1 MSRPARARINLQA
14 LQHNFSLVQKTAPDS
29 HIMAIIKANA
39 YGHGLVSVAQALPAA
54 AAFGVSCLDEA
65 IALREAGFDRR
76 ILLLEGLFGAD
87 DIGLIGGYRLD
98 VVVHHDSQLQWLAQ
112 GHLLRPLDVWLKIDT
127 GMHRLGFAPDRVGD
141 VTSRLQQIPQVS
153 TVRYMTHFPC
163 ADDLDNPDTREQ
175 IDVFK
180 CAVARVAGGEHS
192 LANSAGLL
200 GWPAARTDWV
210 RPGIMLYGGS
220 PLGGRTAASL
230 GLQPVMTLSTRL
242 IAVNALKQGDAVGYG
257 GDWHCPSDMS
267 IGVAAIGYGD
277 GYPRHA
283 PSGTPLRVNG
293 YAASL
298 VGRVSMDMITVD
310 LSDVPNAQVGDEVIL
325 WGEGLPVDEVAASAA
340 TISYEL
346 FCGVGSRVQFDYSA

>member
-14 LQHNFSLVQKTAPDS
+14 LQHNFSLVQQAAPDS

-39 YGHGLVSVAQALPAA
+39 YGHGMVRIAQALPAA

-76 ILLLEGLFGAD
+76 IILLEGLFGPD

-98 VVVHHDSQLQWLAQ
+98 VVVHHDSQLQWLTQ
-112 GHLLRPLDVWLKIDT
+112 ERLLRPLDVWLKIDT
-127 GMHRLGFAPDRVGD
+127 GMHRLGFDPQRVSEI
-141 VTSRLQQIPQVS
+141 TTRLQQIPQVAS
-153 TVRYMTHFPC
+153 VRYMTHFPC

-175 IDVFK
+175 IEVFK
-180 CAVARVAGGEHS
+180 RAVAGIAGEHS

-200 GWPAARTDWV
+200 GWPDARADWV
-210 RPGIMLYGGS
+210 RPGIMLYGSS

-230 GLQPVMTLSTRL
+230 GLRPVMTLSTRL
-242 IAVNALKQGDAVGYG
+242 IAVNARKNGDAVGYG
-257 GDWHCPSDMS
+257 GDWRCPSDMP

-283 PSGTPLRVNG
+283 PSGTPLQVKG
-293 YAASL
+293 HAASL

-310 LSDVPNAQVGDEVIL
+310 LSAVPNAQVGDEVIL
-325 WGEGLPVDEVAASAA
+325 WGEGVPVDDVAASAA

-346 FCGVGSRVQFDYSA
+346 FCGVGSRVQFDYCA

>member
-14 LQHNFSLVQKTAPDS
+14 LQHNFSLVQQAAPDS
-29 HIMAIIKANA
+29 RIMAIIKANA
-39 YGHGLVSVAQALPAA
+39 YGHGLISIAQSLPAA

-76 ILLLEGLFGAD
+76 IVLLEGLFGPD
-87 DIGLIGGYRLD
+87 DISLVCGYRLD
-98 VVVHHDSQLQWLAQ
+98 VVVHHESQLQWLVQ
-112 GHLLRPLDVWLKIDT
+112 GPLLRSLDVWLKIDT
-127 GMHRLGFAPDRVGD
+127 GMHRLGFDPGSVGD
-141 VTSRLQQIPQVS
+141 IVSRLQQIPKVQ

-163 ADDLDNPDTREQ
+163 ADDLDNPDTHQQ
-175 IDVFK
+175 IETFNASLA
-180 CAVARVAGGEHS
+180 AVEGEHS

-200 GWPAARTDWV
+200 GWPAARADWV

-220 PLGGRTAASL
+220 PLGGRSAESL

-257 GDWHCPSDMS
+257 GDWHCPSDRS

-293 YAASL
+293 HEASL
-298 VGRVSMDMITVD
+298 VGRVSMDMISVD
-310 LSDVPNAQVGDEVIL
+310 LGAVPNAQVGDEVVL
-325 WGEGLPVDEVAASAA
+325 WGEGLPVDDVAASAA

-346 FCGVGSRVQFDYSA
+346 FCGVGSRVQFSYSS

>member
-14 LQHNFSLVQKTAPDS
+14 LQRNFSLVQHAAPDS
-29 HIMAIIKANA
+29 QVMAIVKANA
-39 YGHGLVSVAQALPAA
+39 YGHGLISIAQALPAA

-76 ILLLEGLFGAD
+76 IVLLEGLFGPD
-87 DIGLIGGYRLD
+87 DISLVSGYRLD
-98 VVVHHDSQLQWLAQ
+98 VVVHHASQLQWLAQ

-127 GMHRLGFAPDRVGD
+127 GMHRLGFEPDSVRD
-141 VTSRLQQIPQVS
+141 ISSRLQQIPQVE
-153 TVRYMTHFPC
+153 TVRYMTHFSC
-163 ADDLDNPDTREQ
+163 ADDLDNSDTRQQ

-180 CAVARVAGGEHS
+180 CTVAAVAGEQS
-192 LANSAGLL
+192 LANSAAIL
-200 GWPAARTDWV
+200 GWPAARADWV

-220 PLGGRTAASL
+220 PLRGRTAESL

-242 IAVNALKQGDAVGYG
+242 IAINARKQGDAIGYG
-257 GDWHCPSDMS
+257 ADWRCPADMR

-293 YAASL
+293 RAASL
-298 VGRVSMDMITVD
+298 VGRVSMDMISID
-310 LSDVPNAQVGDEVIL
+310 LGDVPNAQVGDEVIL
-325 WGEGLPVDEVAASAA
+325 WGEGLPIDEVAESAT

-346 FCGVGSRVQFDYSA
+346 LCGVGSRVQFDYSV